1 MGGWDMLCVRN
12 ANPVQFLLVNWLNF
26 IWDQS
31 LKHFLEYDLCYES
44 YLTLILQISRLFG
57 RGLTVPQ
64 PSISPIITEELKIDF
79 LIVNDE
85 LGKVKK
91 INTYRNVIK
100 VEITA

>member
-1 MGGWDMLCVRN
+1 M
-12 ANPVQFLLVNWLNF
+12 
-26 IWDQS
+26 
-31 LKHFLEYDLCYES
+31 
-44 YLTLILQISRLFG
+44 
-57 RGLTVPQ
+57 PQ
-64 PSISPIITEELKIDF
+64 PSISPISTEELKIDF